1 MGAVRFEGVDILDAL
16 GQIMEL
22 HTRHFKQDFDLDKE
36 LIPKLAVSADPEDRR
51 LLWMSR
57 PCGTYTLRERETYLD
72 GSYENSVWKYYYEQS
87 KDPVL
92 AYALS
97 IKEIQDGKVMGNIYP
112 LDYPAHV
119 ERVKLLTCPIE
130 KVTVTFED
138 GAVITL
144 PYQTRRQFIN
154 ELSPE
159 HGAPKFMRY
168 EPESERELA
177 MILKRE
183 RFKRSYQVKSGNI
196 KEYIDGLKKST
207 VRRQLREQRSS
218 ISPSGNSEPH
228 KHKRELVL

>member
-22 HTRHFKQDFDLDKE
+22 HTQHFKQDFDLDKE

-97 IKEIQDGKVMGNIYP
+97 IKGIQDGKVMGNIYP
-112 LDYPAHV
+112 LDYPDHV

-138 GAVITL
+138 GAVVTL

-159 HGAPKFMRY
+159 HGTPKFMRY

-183 RFKRSYQVKSGNI
+183 RFKRSYQVKPSNI

-207 VRRQLREQRSS
+207 VRGQLKSGREVKA
-218 ISPSGNSEPH
+218 PH
-228 KHKRELVL
+228 RNHQHKGGPER

>member
-22 HTRHFKQDFDLDKE
+22 HTQHYKDDFDLDKE

-51 LLWMSR
+51 LLWMAR

-72 GSYENSVWKYYYEQS
+72 GSYENNVWKYYHEQS
-87 KDPVL
+87 KDSVL

-97 IKEIQDGKVMGNIYP
+97 IKGIQDGKVMGNIYP

-138 GAVITL
+138 GAVVTL
-144 PYQTRRQFIN
+144 PYQNRRQFIN
-154 ELSPE
+154 QLSPE
-159 HGAPKFMRY
+159 HGTPQFMRY

-177 MILKRE
+177 AILKRE
-183 RFKRSYQVKSGNI
+183 RFKRSYRVKPGNI

-207 VRRQLREQRSS
+207 VRGQLKSSREAKA
-218 ISPSGNSEPH
+218 PH
-228 KHKRELVL
+228 RNPQHKGGPER

>member
-22 HTRHFKQDFDLDKE
+22 HTQHFKQDFDLDKE

-97 IKEIQDGKVMGNIYP
+97 IKGIQDGKVIGNIYP
-112 LDYPAHV
+112 LDYPDHV

-138 GAVITL
+138 GAVVTL

-159 HGAPKFMRY
+159 HGTPKFMRY

-183 RFKRSYQVKSGNI
+183 RFKRSYQVKPGNI

-207 VRRQLREQRSS
+207 VRGQLKSSREVKA
-218 ISPSGNSEPH
+218 PH
-228 KHKRELVL
+228 RNHQHKGGPER

>member
-22 HTRHFKQDFDLDKE
+22 HTQHYKDDFDLDKE
-36 LIPKLAVSADPEDRR
+36 LIPKLAVSADPEDKR

-72 GSYENSVWKYYYEQS
+72 GSYENNVWKYYHEQS

-97 IKEIQDGKVMGNIYP
+97 IKGIQDGKVVGNLYP

-119 ERVKLLTCPIE
+119 ESVKLLACPIE
-130 KVTVTFED
+130 RVTVTFED
-138 GAVITL
+138 GAIVTL

-159 HGAPKFMRY
+159 HGTPKFMRY
-168 EPESERELA
+168 EPESEQELA

-183 RFKRSYQVKSGNI
+183 RFKRSYQVRPGNL
-196 KEYIDGLKKST
+196 KEYIDSLRKNT
-207 VRRQLREQRSS
+207 VRGQLKAQHPS
-218 ISPSGNSEPH
+218 IAAHGGNAPH
-228 KHKRELVL
+228 KRKKEPEL

>member
-22 HTRHFKQDFDLDKE
+22 HTQHFKQDFDLDKE

-72 GSYENSVWKYYYEQS
+72 GSYENNVWKYYHEQS

-97 IKEIQDGKVMGNIYP
+97 IKGIQDGKVMGNIYP

-119 ERVKLLTCPIE
+119 EQVKLLTCPIE

-138 GAVITL
+138 GAVVTL

-159 HGAPKFMRY
+159 HGTPKFMRY
-168 EPESERELA
+168 EPESEQELA

-183 RFKRSYQVKSGNI
+183 RFMRSYQVKSGNI
-196 KEYIDGLKKST
+196 KEYIDGLKKNT
-207 VRRQLREQRSS
+207 VRGQLKSDREVKA
-218 ISPSGNSEPH
+218 PH
-228 KHKRELVL
+228 RNHQHKGGPER

>member
-22 HTRHFKQDFDLDKE
+22 HTQHFKQDFDLDKE
-36 LIPKLAVSADPEDRR
+36 LIPKLAVSADPEDKR

-72 GSYENSVWKYYYEQS
+72 GSHENSVWKYYYEQS

-97 IKEIQDGKVMGNIYP
+97 IKGIQDGKVMGNIYP

-119 ERVKLLTCPIE
+119 EQVKLLTCPIE

-138 GAVITL
+138 GAVVTL

-159 HGAPKFMRY
+159 HGTPKFMRY
-168 EPESERELA
+168 EPESEQELA

-183 RFKRSYQVKSGNI
+183 RFMRSYQVKSGNI
-196 KEYIDGLKKST
+196 KEYIDGLKKNT
-207 VRRQLREQRSS
+207 VRGQLKSGREVKA
-218 ISPSGNSEPH
+218 PH
-228 KHKRELVL
+228 RNHQHKGGPER

>member
-22 HTRHFKQDFDLDKE
+22 HTQHFKQDFDLDKE
-36 LIPKLAVSADPEDRR
+36 LIPKLALSADPEDRR

-72 GSYENSVWKYYYEQS
+72 GSYENSVWKYYHEQS

-97 IKEIQDGKVMGNIYP
+97 IKGIQDGKVMGNIYP

-138 GAVITL
+138 GAVVTL

-154 ELSPE
+154 ELSPK
-159 HGAPKFMRY
+159 HGTPKFMRY
-168 EPESERELA
+168 EPESEQELA

-183 RFKRSYQVKSGNI
+183 RFMRSYQVKPGNI

-207 VRRQLREQRSS
+207 VRGQLKSGREVKA
-218 ISPSGNSEPH
+218 PH
-228 KHKRELVL
+228 RNHQHKGGPER

>member
-22 HTRHFKQDFDLDKE
+22 HTQHFKQDFDLDKE
-36 LIPKLAVSADPEDRR
+36 LIPKLAVSEDPEDRR

-72 GSYENSVWKYYYEQS
+72 GSYENSVWKYYHEQS

-97 IKEIQDGKVMGNIYP
+97 IKGIQDGKVMGNIYP

-138 GAVITL
+138 GAVVTL

-159 HGAPKFMRY
+159 HGTPKFMRY
-168 EPESERELA
+168 EPESEQELA

-183 RFKRSYQVKSGNI
+183 RFKRSYQVKPGNI

-207 VRRQLREQRSS
+207 VRGQLKSGREVKA
-218 ISPSGNSEPH
+218 PH
-228 KHKRELVL
+228 RNHQHKGGPER

>member
-1 MGAVRFEGVDILDAL
+1 MGAVRFEGIDILDAL

-22 HTRHFKQDFDLDKE
+22 HTQHFKQDFDLDKE
-36 LIPKLAVSADPEDRR
+36 LIPKLAVSADPEDKR

-72 GSYENSVWKYYYEQS
+72 GSYENSVWKYYHEQS

-97 IKEIQDGKVMGNIYP
+97 IKGIQDGKVMGNIYP
-112 LDYPAHV
+112 LDYPSHV

-138 GAVITL
+138 GAVVTL

-159 HGAPKFMRY
+159 HGTPKFMRY
-168 EPESERELA
+168 EPESEQELA

-183 RFKRSYQVKSGNI
+183 RFMRSYQVKSGNI

-207 VRRQLREQRSS
+207 VRGQLKSGREVKA
-218 ISPSGNSEPH
+218 PH
-228 KHKRELVL
+228 RNHQHKGGPER

>member
-22 HTRHFKQDFDLDKE
+22 HTQHFKQDFDLDKE

-92 AYALS
+92 AYVLS
-97 IKEIQDGKVMGNIYP
+97 IKGIQDGKVIGNIYP
-112 LDYPAHV
+112 LDYPDHV

-138 GAVITL
+138 GAVVTL

-159 HGAPKFMRY
+159 HGTPKFMRY

-183 RFKRSYQVKSGNI
+183 RFKRSYQVKPGNI

-207 VRRQLREQRSS
+207 VRGQLKSGREVKA
-218 ISPSGNSEPH
+218 PH
-228 KHKRELVL
+228 RNNQHKGGPER

>member
-22 HTRHFKQDFDLDKE
+22 HTQHFKQDFDLDKE

-72 GSYENSVWKYYYEQS
+72 GSYENSVWKYYHEQS

-97 IKEIQDGKVMGNIYP
+97 IKGIQDGKVMGNIYP

-130 KVTVTFED
+130 KVTVTFEG
-138 GAVITL
+138 GAVVTL

-159 HGAPKFMRY
+159 HGTPKFMRY
-168 EPESERELA
+168 EPESEQELA

-183 RFKRSYQVKSGNI
+183 RFKRSYQVKPGNI

-207 VRRQLREQRSS
+207 VRGQLKSGREVKA
-218 ISPSGNSEPH
+218 PH
-228 KHKRELVL
+228 RNHQHKGGPER

>member
-22 HTRHFKQDFDLDKE
+22 HTQHFKQDFDLDKE

-97 IKEIQDGKVMGNIYP
+97 IKGIQDGKVMGNIYP

-119 ERVKLLTCPIE
+119 EQVKLLTCPIE

-138 GAVITL
+138 GAVVTL

-159 HGAPKFMRY
+159 HGTPKFMRY
-168 EPESERELA
+168 EPESEQELA

-183 RFKRSYQVKSGNI
+183 RFIRSYQVKPGNI

-207 VRRQLREQRSS
+207 VRGQLKSGREVKA
-218 ISPSGNSEPH
+218 PH
-228 KHKRELVL
+228 RNHQHKGGPER

>member
-22 HTRHFKQDFDLDKE
+22 HTQHFKQDFDLDKE

-72 GSYENSVWKYYYEQS
+72 GSYENSVWKYYHEQS

-97 IKEIQDGKVMGNIYP
+97 IKGIQDGKVMGNIYP

-138 GAVITL
+138 GAVVTL

-159 HGAPKFMRY
+159 HGTPKFMRY
-168 EPESERELA
+168 EPESEQEFA

-183 RFKRSYQVKSGNI
+183 RFKRSYQVKPGNI

-207 VRRQLREQRSS
+207 VRGQLKSGREVKA
-218 ISPSGNSEPH
+218 PH
-228 KHKRELVL
+228 RNHQHKGGPER

>member
-22 HTRHFKQDFDLDKE
+22 HTQHFKQDFDLDKE

-72 GSYENSVWKYYYEQS
+72 GSYENSVWKYYHEQS

-97 IKEIQDGKVMGNIYP
+97 IKGIQDGKVMGNIYP
-112 LDYPAHV
+112 LDYPSHV

-138 GAVITL
+138 GAVVTL

-159 HGAPKFMRY
+159 HGTPKFMRY
-168 EPESERELA
+168 EPESEQELA

-183 RFKRSYQVKSGNI
+183 RFKRSYQVKPGNI

-207 VRRQLREQRSS
+207 VRGQLKSDREVKA
-218 ISPSGNSEPH
+218 PH
-228 KHKRELVL
+228 RNHQHKGGPER

>member
-22 HTRHFKQDFDLDKE
+22 HTQHFKQDFDLDKE

-72 GSYENSVWKYYYEQS
+72 GSYENSVWKYYHEQS

-97 IKEIQDGKVMGNIYP
+97 IKGIQDGKVMGNIYP

-138 GAVITL
+138 GAVVTL

-154 ELSPE
+154 ELSSE
-159 HGAPKFMRY
+159 HGTPKFMRY
-168 EPESERELA
+168 EPESEQELA
-177 MILKRE
+177 MTLKRE
-183 RFKRSYQVKSGNI
+183 RFIRSYQAKPGNI

-207 VRRQLREQRSS
+207 VRGQLKSGREVKVPYRNHQ
-218 ISPSGNSEPH
+218 H
-228 KHKRELVL
+228 KGGPER

>member
-22 HTRHFKQDFDLDKE
+22 HTQHFKQDFDLDKE
-36 LIPKLAVSADPEDRR
+36 LIPKLAASADPEDKR

-72 GSYENSVWKYYYEQS
+72 GSHENSVWKYYYEQS

-97 IKEIQDGKVMGNIYP
+97 IKGIQDGKVMGNIYP

-119 ERVKLLTCPIE
+119 EQVKLLTCPIE

-138 GAVITL
+138 GAVVTL

-159 HGAPKFMRY
+159 HGTPKFMRY
-168 EPESERELA
+168 EPESEQELA

-183 RFKRSYQVKSGNI
+183 RFMRSYQVKSGNI
-196 KEYIDGLKKST
+196 KEYIDGLKKNT
-207 VRRQLREQRSS
+207 VRGQLKSGREVKA
-218 ISPSGNSEPH
+218 PH
-228 KHKRELVL
+228 RNHQHKGGPER

>member
-22 HTRHFKQDFDLDKE
+22 HTQHFKQDFDLDKE

-72 GSYENSVWKYYYEQS
+72 GSYENNVWKYYYEQS

-97 IKEIQDGKVMGNIYP
+97 IKGIQDGKVMGNIYP

-119 ERVKLLTCPIE
+119 EQVKLLTCPIE

-138 GAVITL
+138 GAVVTL

-159 HGAPKFMRY
+159 HGTPKFMRY
-168 EPESERELA
+168 EPESEQELA

-183 RFKRSYQVKSGNI
+183 RFKRSYQVKPGNI

-207 VRRQLREQRSS
+207 VRGQLKSGREVKA
-218 ISPSGNSEPH
+218 PH
-228 KHKRELVL
+228 RNHQHKGGPER

>member
-22 HTRHFKQDFDLDKE
+22 HTQHFKQDFDLDKE
-36 LIPKLAVSADPEDRR
+36 LIPKLAVSADPEDRH

-57 PCGTYTLRERETYLD
+57 PCGTYTLREREIYLD

-97 IKEIQDGKVMGNIYP
+97 IKGIQDSKVMGNIYP
-112 LDYPAHV
+112 LDYPDHV

-138 GAVITL
+138 GAVVTL

-159 HGAPKFMRY
+159 HGTPKFMRY

-183 RFKRSYQVKSGNI
+183 RFKRSYQVKPGNI

-207 VRRQLREQRSS
+207 VRGQLKSGREVKA
-218 ISPSGNSEPH
+218 PH
-228 KHKRELVL
+228 RNHQHKGGPER

>member
-22 HTRHFKQDFDLDKE
+22 HTQHFKQDFDLDKE
-36 LIPKLAVSADPEDRR
+36 LIPKLAVSSDPEDRR

-97 IKEIQDGKVMGNIYP
+97 IKGIQDGKVMGNIYP
-112 LDYPAHV
+112 LDYLDHV

-138 GAVITL
+138 GAVVTL

-159 HGAPKFMRY
+159 HGTPKFMRY

-183 RFKRSYQVKSGNI
+183 RFKRSYQVKPGNI

-207 VRRQLREQRSS
+207 VRGQLKSGREVKA
-218 ISPSGNSEPH
+218 PH
-228 KHKRELVL
+228 RNHQHKGGPER

>member
-22 HTRHFKQDFDLDKE
+22 HTQHFKQDFDLDKE
-36 LIPKLAVSADPEDRR
+36 LIPKLAVSANPEDRR

-72 GSYENSVWKYYYEQS
+72 GSYENSVWKYYHEQS

-97 IKEIQDGKVMGNIYP
+97 IKGIQDGKVMGNIYP

-130 KVTVTFED
+130 KVAVTFED
-138 GAVITL
+138 GAVVTL

-159 HGAPKFMRY
+159 HGTPKFMRY
-168 EPESERELA
+168 EPESEQELA

-183 RFKRSYQVKSGNI
+183 RFKRSYQVKPGNI

-207 VRRQLREQRSS
+207 VRGQLKSGREVKA
-218 ISPSGNSEPH
+218 PH
-228 KHKRELVL
+228 RNHQHKGGPER

>member
-1 MGAVRFEGVDILDAL
+1 MGAVRFEGIDILDAL

-22 HTRHFKQDFDLDKE
+22 HTQHFKQDFDLDKE

-72 GSYENSVWKYYYEQS
+72 GSYENSVWKYYHEQS

-97 IKEIQDGKVMGNIYP
+97 IKGIQDGKVMGNIYP
-112 LDYPAHV
+112 LDYPSHV

-138 GAVITL
+138 GAVVTL

-159 HGAPKFMRY
+159 HGTPKFMRY
-168 EPESERELA
+168 EPESEQELA

-183 RFKRSYQVKSGNI
+183 RFKRSYQVKPGNI

-207 VRRQLREQRSS
+207 MRGQLKSGREVKA
-218 ISPSGNSEPH
+218 PH
-228 KHKRELVL
+228 RNHQHKGGPER

>member
-22 HTRHFKQDFDLDKE
+22 HTQHYKDDFDLDKE
-36 LIPKLAVSADPEDRR
+36 LIPKLAVSADPEDKR

-72 GSYENSVWKYYYEQS
+72 GSYENNVWKYYHEQT

-97 IKEIQDGKVMGNIYP
+97 LKGIQDGKVIGNIYP
-112 LDYPAHV
+112 LDYSEHV
-119 ERVKLLTCPIE
+119 ERMKLLTCPIE

-138 GAVITL
+138 GAVVTL
-144 PYQTRRQFIN
+144 PYQTRRRSIN

-159 HGAPKFMRY
+159 HGNPKTMRY
-168 EPESERELA
+168 EPEGERELA

-183 RFKRSYQVKSGNI
+183 RFKRSYQAKPGNL
-196 KEYIDGLKKST
+196 KEYIDSLRKGT
-207 VRRQLREQRSS
+207 VRGQLKEVQSS
-218 ISPSGNSEPH
+218 AAPH
-228 KHKRELVL
+228 KNSRHKDGPEL

>member
-1 MGAVRFEGVDILDAL
+1 MGAVRFEGIDILDAL

-22 HTRHFKQDFDLDKE
+22 HTQHFKQDFDLDKE
-36 LIPKLAVSADPEDRR
+36 LIPKLAVSVDPEDKR

-87 KDPVL
+87 KYPVL

-97 IKEIQDGKVMGNIYP
+97 IKGIQDGKVMGNIYP

-119 ERVKLLTCPIE
+119 EQVKLLTCPIE

-138 GAVITL
+138 GAVVTL

-159 HGAPKFMRY
+159 HGTPKFMRY

-183 RFKRSYQVKSGNI
+183 RFKRSYQVKPGNI

-207 VRRQLREQRSS
+207 VRGQLKSGREVKA
-218 ISPSGNSEPH
+218 PH
-228 KHKRELVL
+228 RNHQHKGGPER

>member
-1 MGAVRFEGVDILDAL
+1 MGAVRFEGVDILDAF

-22 HTRHFKQDFDLDKE
+22 HTQHFKQDFDLDKE

-72 GSYENSVWKYYYEQS
+72 GSYENSVWKYYHEQS

-97 IKEIQDGKVMGNIYP
+97 IKGIQDGKVMGNIYP
-112 LDYPAHV
+112 LDYPSHV

-138 GAVITL
+138 GAVVTL

-159 HGAPKFMRY
+159 HGTPKFMRY
-168 EPESERELA
+168 EPESKQELA

-183 RFKRSYQVKSGNI
+183 RFKRSYQVKPGNI

-207 VRRQLREQRSS
+207 VRGQLKSGREVKA
-218 ISPSGNSEPH
+218 PH
-228 KHKRELVL
+228 RNHQYKGGPER

>member
-22 HTRHFKQDFDLDKE
+22 HTQHFKQDFDLDKE
-36 LIPKLAVSADPEDRR
+36 LIPKLAVSADPEDKR

-72 GSYENSVWKYYYEQS
+72 GSHENSVWKYYYEQS

-97 IKEIQDGKVMGNIYP
+97 IKGIQDGKVMGNIYP

-119 ERVKLLTCPIE
+119 EQVKLLTCPIE

-138 GAVITL
+138 GAVVTL

-159 HGAPKFMRY
+159 HGTPKFMRY
-168 EPESERELA
+168 EPESEQELA

-183 RFKRSYQVKSGNI
+183 RFMRSYQVKSGNI
-196 KEYIDGLKKST
+196 KEYIDGLKKNT
-207 VRRQLREQRSS
+207 VRGQLKSDREVKA
-218 ISPSGNSEPH
+218 PH
-228 KHKRELVL
+228 RNHQHKGGPER

>member
-22 HTRHFKQDFDLDKE
+22 HTQHFKQDFDLDKE

-72 GSYENSVWKYYYEQS
+72 GSYENSVWKYYHEQS

-97 IKEIQDGKVMGNIYP
+97 IKGIQDGKVMGNIYP

-138 GAVITL
+138 GAVVTL

-154 ELSPE
+154 ELSSE
-159 HGAPKFMRY
+159 HGMPKFMRY
-168 EPESERELA
+168 EPESEQELA

-183 RFKRSYQVKSGNI
+183 RFKRSYQVKPGNI

-207 VRRQLREQRSS
+207 VRGQLK
-218 ISPSGNSEPH
+218 SGRGVKAPH
-228 KHKRELVL
+228 RNHQHKGGPER

>member
-22 HTRHFKQDFDLDKE
+22 HTQHFKQDFDLDKE

-72 GSYENSVWKYYYEQS
+72 GSYENSVWKYYHEQS

-97 IKEIQDGKVMGNIYP
+97 IKGIQDGKVMGNIYP

-119 ERVKLLTCPIE
+119 EQVKLLTCPIE

-138 GAVITL
+138 GAVVTL

-159 HGAPKFMRY
+159 HGTPKFMRY
-168 EPESERELA
+168 EPESEQELA

-183 RFKRSYQVKSGNI
+183 RFMRSYQMKPGNI

-207 VRRQLREQRSS
+207 VRGQLKSGREVKA
-218 ISPSGNSEPH
+218 PH
-228 KHKRELVL
+228 RNHQHKGGPER

>member
-22 HTRHFKQDFDLDKE
+22 HTQHFKQDFDLDKE

-72 GSYENSVWKYYYEQS
+72 GSYENSVWKYYHEQS

-97 IKEIQDGKVMGNIYP
+97 IKGIQDGKVMGNIYP

-138 GAVITL
+138 GAVVTL

-159 HGAPKFMRY
+159 HGTPKFMRY
-168 EPESERELA
+168 EPESEQELA

-183 RFKRSYQVKSGNI
+183 RFMRSYQVKSGNI

-207 VRRQLREQRSS
+207 VRGQLKSDREVKA
-218 ISPSGNSEPH
+218 PH
-228 KHKRELVL
+228 RNHQHKGGPER

>member
-22 HTRHFKQDFDLDKE
+22 HTQHFKQDFDMDKE
-36 LIPKLAVSADPEDRR
+36 LIPKLAVSADPEDKR

-72 GSYENSVWKYYYEQS
+72 GSHENNVWKYYYEQS

-97 IKEIQDGKVMGNIYP
+97 IKGIQDGKVMGNIYP

-119 ERVKLLTCPIE
+119 EQVKLLTCPIE

-138 GAVITL
+138 GAVVTL

-159 HGAPKFMRY
+159 HGTPKFMRY
-168 EPESERELA
+168 EPESEQELA
-177 MILKRE
+177 IILKRE
-183 RFKRSYQVKSGNI
+183 RFKRSYQVKPGNI

-207 VRRQLREQRSS
+207 VRGQLKSGREVKA
-218 ISPSGNSEPH
+218 PH
-228 KHKRELVL
+228 RNHQHKGGPER

>member
-22 HTRHFKQDFDLDKE
+22 HTQHFKQDFDLDKE

-72 GSYENSVWKYYYEQS
+72 GSYENSVWKYYHEQS

-97 IKEIQDGKVMGNIYP
+97 IKGIQDGKVMGNIYP
-112 LDYPAHV
+112 LDYPAHA

-138 GAVITL
+138 GAVVTL

-159 HGAPKFMRY
+159 HGTPKFMRY
-168 EPESERELA
+168 EPESEQELA

-183 RFKRSYQVKSGNI
+183 RFKRSYQVKPGNI

-207 VRRQLREQRSS
+207 VRGQLKSGREVKA
-218 ISPSGNSEPH
+218 PH
-228 KHKRELVL
+228 RNHQHKGGPER

>member
-1 MGAVRFEGVDILDAL
+1 MGAVRFEGIDILDAL

-22 HTRHFKQDFDLDKE
+22 HTQHFKQDFDLDKE
-36 LIPKLAVSADPEDRR
+36 LIPKLAVSVDPEDKR

-87 KDPVL
+87 KYPVL

-97 IKEIQDGKVMGNIYP
+97 IKGIQDGKVMGNIYP

-119 ERVKLLTCPIE
+119 EQVKLLTCPIE

-138 GAVITL
+138 GAVVTL

-159 HGAPKFMRY
+159 HGTPKFMRY
-168 EPESERELA
+168 EPESEQELA

-183 RFKRSYQVKSGNI
+183 RFMRSYQVKSGNI

-207 VRRQLREQRSS
+207 VRGQLKSGREVKA
-218 ISPSGNSEPH
+218 PH
-228 KHKRELVL
+228 RNHQHKGGPER